1 MCNFFKVNPKEYR
14 KKDEAAAMAAQAGLA
29 GLFGEEV
36 DPDTKAETSPTA
48 EADKALADLKSLF
61 YEE

>member
-1 MCNFFKVNPKEYR
+1 MNPKAYR
-14 KKDEAAAMAAQAGLA
+14 KKDEAAAMAAQAFLA

-36 DPDTKAETSPTA
+36 EPDTKAETSPTA